1 MYCEEE
7 VTGDIAGQSI
17 SIVGVNQIEV
27 GGLHLFTEN
36 HPRSCSVLLQILKS
50 PPAAFLMESWWWVL
64 LLLGFGGGF
73 RILDSDEDCFST
85 ILDPPPP
92 QITTSCL
99 SPPPRWGEETSEKRE
114 RARMRKLEGA
124 IYCHGPPHNINC
136 LLWRIQQSIRYLEE
150 GEIISLKLIRLL
162 PLENYISSKPNQCW
176 AAAAVERNLL
186 EKTKQHFSSSSLRF
200 LFCIL

>member
-1 MYCEEE
+1 
-7 VTGDIAGQSI
+7 
-17 SIVGVNQIEV
+17 
-27 GGLHLFTEN
+27 
-36 HPRSCSVLLQILKS
+36 
-50 PPAAFLMESWWWVL
+50 MESWWWVL

-73 RILDSDEDCFST
+73 RILDLDEDCFSS
-85 ILDPPPP
+85 ILGPASPPP

-162 PLENYISSKPNQCW
+162 PLENYISSKPNPISAELLLLSRQTFW
-176 AAAAVERNLL
+176 RKHKGTLPVPAWGFSFAYYNQSMYNSNVNLL
-186 EKTKQHFSSSSLRF
+186 WKFIIKRF
-200 LFCIL
+200 